1 MLDYIDVLKALEIK
15 KNKKIRI
22 VFLSNFN
29 NLILNNYINYFF
41 KCNSEFEIKFHKT
54 EFDQI
59 FQQIFDKKFIKD
71 ILNNDYLILG
81 LDANISLN
89 FNEQKI
95 VYFIKEIK
103 NYIEHINNTLTQK
116 NILIFNLSY
125 TESYHFLNKV

>member
-1 MLDYIDVLKALEIK
+1 MKL
-15 KNKKIRI
+15 
-22 VFLSNFN
+22 NF
-29 NLILNNYINYFF
+29 
-41 KCNSEFEIKFHKT
+41 KT

-116 NILIFNLSY
+116 NILI
-125 TESYHFLNKV
+125 